1 MSPKR
6 RIRTLS
12 NIVYISL
19 LTNFIRRSPSSVQRG
34 SVQYLSLTTGDPLT
48 PGYAATKDAPR
59 LDRDEVHGLA
69 KIPSLPISWRDA
81 LPLLKATQGHGVR
94 GENDWAGGLE
104 EVDYYSGPSE
114 GDVNLVNI
122 IDEKITP
129 IWDVIGVIEGA
140 VDPDSVIV
148 LGNHRDAWV
157 YGAVDPSSGSA
168 TLV

>member
-1 MSPKR
+1 M
-6 RIRTLS
+6 
-12 NIVYISL
+12 
-19 LTNFIRRSPSSVQRG
+19 
-34 SVQYLSLTTGDPLT
+34 
-48 PGYAATKDAPR
+48 
-59 LDRDEVHGLA
+59 
-69 KIPSLPISWRDA
+69 
-81 LPLLKATQGHGVR
+81 LKATQGHGVR

-168 TLV
+168 TLVWLIRIFTSLGIQDT